1 MLLDSNI
8 IIYSTKPE
16 YNFLREFIAKNS
28 PSVSAVSFVE
38 VLGYHKLTDEDR
50 ELLEEFFALTQVLP
64 ISDEVVAKAVELRQS
79 KKMTLGDAL
88 IAATALVNK
97 LILITNNTED
107 FVWIDE
113 LKLLNPLEN
122 IK

>member
-8 IIYSTKPE
+8 IIYSTKPK
-16 YNFLREFIAKNS
+16 YNFLREFIAKKS

-50 ELLEEFFALTQVLP
+50 ELLEEFFVSTRVLP

-122 IK
+122 IE